1 MTIRNVFGRYY
12 KGDGI
17 KFVPFSFSAKV
28 EE

>member
-1 MTIRNVFGRYY
+1 MKIGMLSGRYY